1 MASNDIS
8 TPPPVAGP
16 GAVPA
21 SSPPA
26 AGVPL
31 AVPPAETPELK
42 TLVGLVIGVVV
53 IAALYLARD
62 VLVPIMLAVLLSFLL
77 TPLANL
83 LRRLHFGRVPAVI
96 VAVTVALGIIVGL
109 GTVMGSQVA
118 SLATDVPRYVTSIQ
132 GKVEKLGDSTV
143 GRLPQ
148 VLGRLQRQIQGAAGP
163 AAETPAPQVVGQGTV
178 KPIPVEVHE
187 PAASP
192 LATAAAV
199 LGPIVGPIET
209 TIIVLVVAI
218 FFLLQREDLRDRIIR
233 LFGSTDLHK
242 TTIAMDDAAARL
254 SRYFI
259 TQLALNSA
267 FGALIALGL
276 WFIGVPSAPLWGV
289 LAALMRFIPYI
300 GAFLAAA
307 LPLVLAA
314 AVDPGWT
321 MVFLVAGL
329 FVVGES
335 LMGYVVEPMVY
346 GHSTGL
352 SPVSVVVAAIF
363 WTWLW
368 GPIGLI
374 LSTPLTLCLVVVGR
388 HVERLEFLDVLL
400 GDRPALT
407 PIESFYQRML
417 SGDPDEALEQAE
429 ELLKERS
436 LSSYYDEIAVPGLQL
451 AAADAGRGVMS
462 ADALGRVRGAI
473 TELIG
478 DLAEH
483 DDVDPS
489 PDAFD
494 DMLAPSLTERK
505 PAERKPGNA
514 PAPPADPAALPD
526 AWRRDGAILC
536 LAGRGPLD
544 AAATAMLTQLLDKRG
559 LGTRAASID
568 AASRQRLPA
577 LDATDVAMVC
587 LTYLEISG
595 SPSHLRYL
603 LRRLRAKLPGV
614 PILVGLWPAED
625 RTMTDAQ
632 VQALV
637 GADAHV
643 ATLSDAVAA
652 CLAAASGEGLQ
663 KVAAAA

>member
-8 TPPPVAGP
+8 TPTPGAGP
-16 GAVPA
+16 GAAPA

-31 AVPPAETPELK
+31 SVPPAETPELK
-42 TLVGLVIGVVV
+42 TLVGLVIGVIV
-53 IAALYLARD
+53 IAALYLGRD

-83 LRRLHFGRVPAVI
+83 LRRLHFGRVPAAI

-132 GKVEKLGDSTV
+132 SKVEKLGDSTV

-148 VLGRLQRQIQGAAGP
+148 VLGRLQSQIQGAAGP
-163 AAETPAPQVVGQGTV
+163 SAETPAPQVVGQGTV

-259 TQLALNSA
+259 TQLALNSG

-417 SGDPDEALEQAE
+417 AGDPDEALEQAE
-429 ELLKERS
+429 TLLKERA
-436 LSSYYDEIAVPGLQL
+436 LSSYYDEIAVPGLRL
-451 AAADAGRGVMS
+451 AAADAGRGVMG

-473 TELIG
+473 SELIG

-489 PDAFD
+489 PDASD
-494 DMLAPSLTERK
+494 EILPPSL
-505 PAERKPGNA
+505 AEQELGNA
-514 PAPPADPAALPD
+514 PAPSADAVALPD

-544 AAATAMLTQLLDKRG
+544 AAATAMLTQLLGKHG

-568 AASRQRLPA
+568 AASRQRLPT

-587 LTYLEISG
+587 ITYLEISG

-643 ATLSDAVAA
+643 ATLVDAVAT
-652 CLAAASGEGLQ
+652 CLAAASGEDF
-663 KVAAAA
+663 KKIAAAA

>member
-1 MASNDIS
+1 MATNDS
-8 TPPPVAGP
+8 SAPPSP
-16 GAVPA
+16 GTAPA
-21 SSPPA
+21 SPAAPLGSPPA
-26 AGVPL
+26 AGIS
-31 AVPPAETPELK
+31 VPPADTPELK

-83 LRRLHFGRVPAVI
+83 LRRLRFGRVPSVI

-118 SLATDVPRYVTSIQ
+118 SLATDVPTYVTSIQ
-132 GKVEKLGDSTV
+132 GKVAKLGDSTV

-148 VLGRLQRQIQGAAGP
+148 VLGRLERQIRGAAGP
-163 AAETPAPQVVGQGTV
+163 DAVAPAPRAVGRGEI

-199 LGPIVGPIET
+199 LGPIVSPIET
-209 TIIVLVVAI
+209 TVIVLVVAI
-218 FFLLQREDLRDRIIR
+218 FFLLQREDLRDRLIR
-233 LFGSTDLHK
+233 LFGSTDLHR
-242 TTIAMDDAAARL
+242 TTIAMDEAAARL

-267 FGALIALGL
+267 FGAAIGIGL
-276 WFIGVPSAPLWGV
+276 WFIGVPSAALWGV

-300 GAFLAAA
+300 GAFLAA
-307 LPLVLAA
+307 LPPLILAA

-321 MVFLVAGL
+321 MALLVIALFLVSEP
-329 FVVGES
+329 V
-335 LMGYVVEPMVY
+335 MGYVVEPMVY

-374 LSTPLTLCLVVVGR
+374 LSTPLTLCLVVLGR

-407 PIESFYQRML
+407 PVESFYQRML
-417 SGDPDEALEQAE
+417 AGDPDEALDQAE
-429 ELLKERS
+429 DLLKERS

-451 AAADAGRGVMS
+451 AAADACRGIMGP
-462 ADALGRVRGAI
+462 DALGRVRGAI
-473 TELIG
+473 NELIA
-478 DLAEH
+478 DLAERE
-483 DDVDPS
+483 DSDPADEEADIL
-489 PDAFD
+489 P
-494 DMLAPSLTERK
+494 PSL
-505 PAERKPGNA
+505 AEQRLRDVG
-514 PAPPADPAALPD
+514 APPRSAEVPD
-526 AWRRDGAILC
+526 AWRRDGAVLC

-544 AAATAMLTQLLDKRG
+544 PAATAMLTQLLGKRG
-559 LGTRAASID
+559 LGTRVASVD
-568 AASRQRLPA
+568 AASRQRLAA
-577 LDATDVAMVC
+577 LDTSGVSMVC
-587 LTYLEISG
+587 ITYLDISG

-603 LRRLRAKLPGV
+603 LRRLRQKLPGV
-614 PILVGLWPAED
+614 PILVGLWPAGD
-625 RTMTDAQ
+625 RTMTDPQ
-632 VQALV
+632 VRALV

-643 ATLSDAVAA
+643 STLSDAVAV
-652 CLAAASGEGLQ
+652 CLAAASGEDLHQ
-663 KVAAAA
+663 VAAAA